1 MEGNIYQEE
10 KFNEDKAK
18 AADITGN
25 LNFNKDKYKK
35 LIEQKEKREKKRV
48 RPPLF
53 KEVVKIKVRP

>member
-1 MEGNIYQEE
+1 MLQNELYYQACDE
-10 KFNEDKAK
+10 
-18 AADITGN
+18 DITGN

-35 LIEQKEKREKKRV
+35 LIERKEKREKKRV